1 MTLLWPVA
9 VAAAAGAA
17 LWCALALVP
26 PSAPKLSRR
35 DRRRCFA
42 ELPEFF
48 ELLGL
53 SLSSGQSLGAAW
65 GGTVRSAPPGAL
77 RDELE
82 RATRALELG
91 QTAPEVMAALAARL
105 GDARS
110 AMALALVAQSL
121 ERGNPL
127 EPVLLG
133 QATSLRRLRMMEME
147 RRAQT
152 APLRMMAPVFG
163 LIFPAVLLLLLA
175 PVLLKLAQGGSLF

>member
-1 MTLLWPVA
+1 MIPPLA
-9 VAAAAGAA
+9 VLAAAAAGLVVWFGWP
-17 LWCALALVP
+17 LWPAG
-26 PSAPKLSRR
+26 APRLSRR
-35 DRRRCFA
+35 SRRRCFA

-53 SLSSGQSLGAAW
+53 CLSSGQSLRAAW
-65 GGTVRSAPPGAL
+65 AATARNAPAGPLQA
-77 RDELE
+77 ELE

-91 QTAPEVMAALAARL
+91 QAAAEVMGALARRL
-105 GDARS
+105 GDARV

-133 QATSLRRLRMMEME
+133 QATSLRRLRMMEIE

>member
-1 MTLLWPVA
+1 MPALMIFSA
-9 VAAAAGAA
+9 IAAGSV
-17 LWCALALVP
+17 LWFGWPLLPARRP
-26 PSAPKLSRR
+26 RLSRK
-35 DRRRCFA
+35 DRRQCFA

-53 SLSSGQSLGAAW
+53 CLSSGQSLRGAWAA
-65 GGTVRSAPPGAL
+65 TARNAPPGAL
-77 RDELE
+77 QGELE
-82 RATRALELG
+82 RATRALDLG
-91 QTAPEVMAALAARL
+91 QSPAEVMAALAQRL
-105 GDARS
+105 GDGRA

-133 QATSLRRLRMMEME
+133 QASALRRLRMMEIE

-175 PVLLKLAQGGSLF
+175 PILLKLSEGGLF